1 MINYLWM
8 YENQAEKE
16 HFSKKKKKYTM
27 LKGPV

>member
-16 HFSKKKKKYTM
+16 HFSKKKKYTM